1 MGKVRSEGGL
11 RLPRHQCE
19 VARCGRAWVRHLL
32 DTGADSTMIAPR
44 VPRALGLAPR
54 RTASIRGVTGQATV
68 DVYEIASLEI
78 GGAKVGRLTV
88 FAHDTAEPES
98 DGPPRPRLP
107 RSLQVHGRQRRR
119 PGHAHREIGLE
130 RQTTD

>member
-11 RLPRHQCE
+11 RLPRHQCD
-19 VARCGRAWVRHLL
+19 VVRCGRAWVRLLL

-98 DGPPRPRLP
+98 DGL
-107 RSLQVHGRQRRR
+107 LGRDFLDHFKYTVDNAAGRVTLT
-119 PGHAHREIGLE
+119 AK
-130 RQTTD
+130 